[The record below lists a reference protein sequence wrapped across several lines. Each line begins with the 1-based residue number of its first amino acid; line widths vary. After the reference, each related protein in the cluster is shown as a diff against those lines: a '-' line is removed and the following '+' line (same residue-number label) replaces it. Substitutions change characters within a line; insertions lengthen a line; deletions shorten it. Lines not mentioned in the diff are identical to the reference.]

1 MYIQVRLALPYD
13 SDLIA
18 LMDRD
23 SGVDLS
29 KLTHKFI
36 RAAVRGE
43 NFYQDIPKDIKLKG
57 DKRRINKIAI
67 DFNEKDEEKE
77 VEFLRSIPEGERNA
91 AIKNIIRH
99 YLPLS
104 YYFQIYG
111 GIIPESVTPA
121 VTTKSLSYHTKKRT
135 SGNSSH
141 ISEKSKMVAGEDSI
155 DEISFGESEVSE
167 KEISVGDIMA
177 EMEEEA

>member
-1 MYIQVRLALPYD
+1 MYIQVRLTLPYD
-13 SDLIA
+13 SDLVA
-18 LMDRD
+18 LTDRD

-57 DKRRINKIAI
+57 DNKRRVNRIAV
-67 DFNEKDEEKE
+67 DFNEKEEEKE
-77 VEFLRSIPEGERNA
+77 VEFLKSIPEGERNA

-111 GIIPESVTPA
+111 GIIPEAITSTVSTRT
-121 VTTKSLSYHTKKRT
+121 VSHTSKRVSAST
-135 SGNSSH
+135 SHTSA
-141 ISEKSKMVAGEDSI
+141 KSKMTAGEDSI
-155 DEISFGESEVSE
+155 DDLSFGESTTSE
-167 KEISVGDIMA
+167 KDKSVGDILA
-177 EMEEEA
+177 GMEEEG

>member
-1 MYIQVRLALPYD
+1 MYIQVRLTLPYD
-13 SDLIA
+13 SDLVA
-18 LMDRD
+18 LTDRD

-57 DKRRINKIAI
+57 DNKRQVNRIAV
-67 DFNEKDEEKE
+67 DFNEKEEEKE
-77 VEFLRSIPEGERNA
+77 VEFLKSIPKGERNA

-111 GIIPESVTPA
+111 GIIPENIASNVPTRIM
-121 VTTKSLSYHTKKRT
+121 SRT
-135 SGNSSH
+135 SKKASASTSH
-141 ISEKSKMVAGEDSI
+141 ISAPKMAAGEDNI
-155 DEISFGESEVSE
+155 DDLSFGDTITPEKGVSA
-167 KEISVGDIMA
+167 GDILA
-177 EMEEEA
+177 GMEEEV